1 MGGRPG
7 GQPEV
12 AGEGTPAHEGPGC
25 QQVDGDAI
33 AQVRPSPCQDGGQL
47 AAVVRGHRSADVLGL
62 PPVAVRWDHQAAGDP
77 VRQPGAQVIVGDLDD
92 RGSLDAAAEG
102 AHGVFSVQQG
112 ALGTPPVPFEDEVG
126 RGRNV
131 ADAAAAARVPHLV
144 YASVAGVERGGG
156 GRAFASKRAI
166 EEHIRRIDIPATI
179 LRPAS
184 FMENYA
190 DPAFGVQT
198 GTLATPFAPDI
209 PEQLIALDDIGA
221 FVALAFTDPVRYLGR
236 AVAIAGDALRPG
248 RTAEVLSRA
257 TGREIRYVHV
267 PVDAGPDPECGRRGR
282 GGLPE
287 RSRRVRRR
295 HRRRPRTASGA
306 DELRDLAVR
315 SGPGQARQVVRGW
328 EPTRLS
334 ADSLRRL
341 TFTWA
346 SGFSV
351 RRRPA
356 FRVLAVRQTAP
367 QATPEATLEAAPQAS
382 PGAAVAG
389 RCTSP
394 STTPAARGSRRR
406 SR

>member
-1 MGGRPG
+1 MREDDETTGRG
-7 GQPEV
+7 
-12 AGEGTPAHEGPGC
+12 GTP
-25 QQVDGDAI
+25 
-33 AQVRPSPCQDGGQL
+33 DGGIPDGARNDDIVADRAAKVILVTGATGRQGGAAAARLL
-47 AAVVRGHRSADVLGL
+47 AAG
-62 PPVAVRWDHQAAGDP
+62 WP
-77 VRQPGAQVIVGDLDD
+77 VRALTRDPTSAAARRLAEAGAQVIVGDLDD

-248 RTAEVLSRA
+248 RTAEALSRA

-267 PVDAGPDPECGRRGR
+267 PVDA
-282 GGLPE
+282 
-287 RSRRVRRR
+287 VR
-295 HRRRPRTASGA
+295 TQSADGA
-306 DELRDLAVR
+306 D
-315 SGPGQARQVVRGW
+315 
-328 EPTRLS
+328 
-334 ADSLRRL
+334 
-341 TFTWA
+341 
-346 SGFSV
+346 
-351 RRRPA
+351 
-356 FRVLAVRQTAP
+356 
-367 QATPEATLEAAPQAS
+367 
-382 PGAAVAG
+382 VAG
-389 RCTSP
+389 FLNGHGGYGVDIA
-394 STTPAARGSRRR
+394 AARALHPGLMNFETWLSGQGRDKLAKLFAGGNRPG
-406 SR
+406 